1 MLIKPGKLTAVVT
14 FRSFGD
20 NPAVP
25 QSIWFSNDDHFHLN
39 GHVNKWNMHVWDS
52 EHLRNGAVWL
62 RYTLLSSIV
71 GPTFFD
77 DTMTAVISMA
87 SKKN

>member
-1 MLIKPGKLTAVVT
+1 MPIKPGKLTAVVT

-25 QSIWFSNDDHFHLN
+25 QSTWFSNDDNSNLN
-39 GHVNKWNMHVWDS
+39 GHVNKWNMHAWDS
-52 EHLRNGAVWL
+52 EHLRDCAVWL
-62 RYTLLSSIV
+62 WYTLSSGIV
-71 GPTFFD
+71 VPTFFD
-77 DTMTAVISMA
+77 DTMTAVVSMA